1 VHDLALSLLPP
12 MLSLAAA
19 LMFAPATTGAA
30 LASSGRGGVG
40 VGGGGGGG
48 GGGDGYAISATTA
61 AYCVNEASAAP
72 ATTFSA
78 VDASCAHPQTA
89 HTLALLGGCL
99 ARDMLTGMQETV
111 G

>member
-1 VHDLALSLLPP
+1 
-12 MLSLAAA
+12 
-19 LMFAPATTGAA
+19 
-30 LASSGRGGVG
+30 
-40 VGGGGGGG
+40 
-48 GGGDGYAISATTA
+48 
-61 AYCVNEASAAP
+61 
-72 ATTFSA
+72 